1 VVEFEDAAMCDG
13 TEEDHRTM
21 RLVSSK

>member
-13 TEEDHRTM
+13 AEEDHRTM

>member
-1 VVEFEDAAMCDG
+1 VVEFEDAPRCDG
-13 TEEDHRTM
+13 AEEDHRTM